1 MPDWIRVKDKT
12 TKHEFTIDRANLT
25 DAVEEVDKPAV
36 GAVVLPPTPHVS
48 LKVKKAAE
56 SSTPGGES
64 ASSKEKGS
72 K

>member
-1 MPDWIRVKDKT
+1 MPDFVRVKDKN
-12 TKHEFTIDRANLT
+12 TKHEYTIDRANLT
-25 DAVEEVDKPAV
+25 DAVEEIDKPAV
-36 GAVVLPPTPHVS
+36 GAVVLPATPHVS
-48 LKVKKAAE
+48 LKAKQSAE